1 MSTQGVELAWLDA
14 RETVTVM
21 ELSQACGLSADEL
34 HELIEYGAL
43 SPLQAGESQVIFSAA
58 CVTPMRTV
66 GKLRR
71 DFDLDLFALATVLG
85 YLERIEELERELRTL
100 RAHVPGYGSP

>member
-34 HELIEYGAL
+34 QELIEYGAL
-43 SPLQAGESQVIFSAA
+43 SPLQVGETQVIFSAA
-58 CVTPMRTV
+58 CVTSMRTV

-71 DFDLDLFALATVLG
+71 DFDLDLFALATLLG
-85 YLERIEELERELRTL
+85 YLERIEKLERELRTL
-100 RAHVPGYGSP
+100 RAHVPGHGSQ